1 MKYYTILNI
10 FIFLFLNA
18 CTPDFKTNPFNDKNS
33 KSNTE
38 MASNQQAEKEKAE
51 KEKAEKEK
59 AEKEKAEKEK
69 AEKEKAEKEKAE
81 KEQAEKEQAEKEQA
95 EKEQAER
102 EQNKKT
108 LLNNLINSIESAN
121 AHKEKYIKKMEKEP
135 VDQYGISGFKDLVWT
150 SSESVASNTERSI
163 RYRRRIYTLLSLIDD
178 DKLKEFAYI
187 LDVSKA
193 SVKYYAIFSDIGHI
207 FDNVTDHLYPKKDA
221 LDKLDISDLEKL
233 KQSFDTILS
242 TIKFVSETSRQILLD
257 YQADKNL
264 IKKDVT
270 KLVSYLDTFY
280 DQMKEKAVEA
290 ENLQQDILSSRSF

>member
-1 MKYYTILNI
+1 MKYHTICNI

-38 MASNQQAEKEKAE
+38 MASNQQAEKERAE
-51 KEKAEKEK
+51 RER
-59 AEKEKAEKEK
+59 
-69 AEKEKAEKEKAE
+69 
-81 KEQAEKEQAEKEQA
+81 
-95 EKEQAER
+95 AER

-121 AHKEKYIKKMEKEP
+121 AHKEKYIKKMEEEP
-135 VDQYGISGFKDLVWT
+135 ADQYGISAFKDLLWT

-163 RYRRRIYTLLSLIDD
+163 RYRRRIYTFLSLIDD

-193 SVKYYAIFSDIGHI
+193 SVKYYAIFSDLGYI

-270 KLVSYLDTFY
+270 KLESYLDTFY
-280 DQMKEKAVEA
+280 DQMREKVVEA
-290 ENLQQDILSSRSF
+290 KKLEEDILLSKSF